1 MDPSVTQRGVL
12 EFVTSE
18 LEKLFLNTVHHKSYR
33 IPARTHNSP
42 CPPLPGHLSVLQR
55 RKTCGECLSNSSQC
69 AWCESAQACFYFAAY
84 LTKYPYG
91 ECRDWYD
98 R

>member
-1 MDPSVTQRGVL
+1 MFPLWQWKHLSVCLYFTLLPNRGTAPTMSTPS
-12 EFVTSE
+12 
-18 LEKLFLNTVHHKSYR
+18 
-33 IPARTHNSP
+33 
-42 CPPLPGHLSVLQR
+42 PPLPAVYR
-55 RKTCGECLSNSSQC
+55 RRTCGECLSNSSQC

-91 ECRDWYD
+91 ECRHWYD

>member
-1 MDPSVTQRGVL
+1 MDPYVTQGGVL
-12 EFVTSE
+12 KSATSE
-18 LEKLFLNTVHHKSYR
+18 LENYVFNTDDYRSYMIPTKIYISLSLFVFE
-33 IPARTHNSP
+33 
-42 CPPLPGHLSVLQR
+42 R